1 MSYACKREKNM
12 IKLFKTSFPHKFMR
26 VHVDYIFF
34 NNGFNEKMSV
44 YLLNVLSLLYLNY
57 ILKQTIISLNY
68 TMDLQDLTFVDI
80 HKKQNKNPKP
90 ARFIK
95 L

>member
-1 MSYACKREKNM
+1 
-12 IKLFKTSFPHKFMR
+12 MR

-34 NNGFNEKMSV
+34 NNGFNEKKWVFIYWMS
-44 YLLNVLSLLYLNY
+44 YLYY
-57 ILKQTIISLNY
+57 MLKQTIIYMYLNY